1 MTGSPVLDRLAASLG
16 PGFDAGVEQV
26 GEETCPACEGERV
39 QVEFYGPGVER
50 GYAFVPFERLV
61 ACDRCG
67 GEGTVPIT
75 AFVVRPTEPLV
86 DAPKPQPI
94 PLGGDTDDHVPF

>member
-1 MTGSPVLDRLAASLG
+1 MRALAALQRSLG
-16 PGFDAGVEQV
+16 LAVEAGVEQV

-50 GYAFVPFERLV
+50 GYAFVPHERLV

-75 AFVVRPTEPLV
+75 AFVVRPAAPLC
-86 DAPKPQPI
+86 DAPRPPI
-94 PLGGDTDDHVPF
+94 PLGGDDHDETLPF

>member
-1 MTGSPVLDRLAASLG
+1 MRALAALQRSLG
-16 PGFDAGVEQV
+16 LAVDAGWDQV

-75 AFVVRPTEPLV
+75 AFVVRPAAPLC
-86 DAPKPQPI
+86 DAPKPPI
-94 PLGGDTDDHVPF
+94 PLGGEEDADFDWPF

>member
-39 QVEFYGPGVER
+39 QVEFYGPGVEC

-67 GEGTVPIT
+67 GEGTVPVT
-75 AFVVRPTEPLV
+75 AFVVRPAAPLC
-86 DAPKPQPI
+86 DAPKPPI
-94 PLGGDTDDHVPF
+94 PLGGDTDDELPL

>member
-1 MTGSPVLDRLAASLG
+1 MSGMQALARLAANLG
-16 PGFDAGVEQV
+16 SFVDAGVEQV

-50 GYAFVPFERLV
+50 GYAFVPHERLV

-75 AFVVRPTEPLV
+75 AFVVRPAAPLC
-86 DAPKPQPI
+86 DAPKPPI
-94 PLGGDTDDHVPF
+94 PLGGDTDDDEPPF